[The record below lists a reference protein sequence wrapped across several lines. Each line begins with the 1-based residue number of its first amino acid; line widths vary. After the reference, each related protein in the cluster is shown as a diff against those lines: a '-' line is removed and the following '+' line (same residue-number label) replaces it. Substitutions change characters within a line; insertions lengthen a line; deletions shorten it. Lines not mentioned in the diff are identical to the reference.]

1 MNYAR
6 HREWELGLE
15 RRAEH
20 EAKLEAARVRVFELA
35 KDMAMQWTIP
45 TEDHD
50 LQGWDTEVLAALK
63 AYEALAK
70 EKP

>member
-15 RRAEH
+15 RKAAH
-20 EAKLEAARVRVFELA
+20 EATLEAARVRVFELA
-35 KDMAMQWTIP
+35 KDLLDLLNMAESTLEREQ
-45 TEDHD
+45 
-50 LQGWDTEVLAALK
+50 ALGV
-63 AYEALAK
+63 AIAEYEALAK